1 MGALAALRKGSFRSP
16 ALQDVALKFASLCIQ
31 LDISPP
37 PAFLFAPGEV
47 LKAEGVDELSR
58 SDARAQRA
66 MESTSALRLIVREEA
81 ERLGWKILV
90 DLFASS
96 SNSIVPSFFARYP
109 KQQAEAVDALPQPDW
124 AFSRCQS
131 CNRRHRECCFVF
143 PPRQLL
149 SRILRKAEVDGL
161 RGIFVVPF
169 AVTDPTWQ
177 SLMSA
182 SVSAGRDRYRV
193 VACDHRFVSNAPAS
207 GVQRLAII
215 AVDFHRLRQRPD
227 PEVAAPC
234 AQAAALRLRRS
245 LQSSTDEEDRR
256 RIGFALQLGGAC
268 STATVASGRHAPGLS
283 GSGPST
289 SRRRLW

>member
-1 MGALAALRKGSFRSP
+1 M
-16 ALQDVALKFASLCIQ
+16 
-31 LDISPP
+31 
-37 PAFLFAPGEV
+37 
-47 LKAEGVDELSR
+47 
-58 SDARAQRA
+58 
-66 MESTSALRLIVREEA
+66 
-81 ERLGWKILV
+81 

-96 SNSIVPSFFARYP
+96 SNCIVPRFFARYP
-109 KQQAEAVDALPQPDW
+109 EPLAEAVDALSQPDW

-131 CNRRHRECCFVF
+131 CNRRHQECCFVF
-143 PPRQLL
+143 LL
-149 SRILRKAEVDGL
+149 PLVLRKAEVDCL
-161 RGIFVVPF
+161 QGIFVVPF

-177 SLMSA
+177 SLMGA
-182 SVSAGRDRYRV
+182 SVSAGWDRYR
-193 VACDHRFVSNAPAS
+193 ACDHRVVSNAPAS

-215 AVDFHRLRQRPD
+215 AVDFHRLRQQPD
-227 PEVAAPC
+227 LEVAAPC